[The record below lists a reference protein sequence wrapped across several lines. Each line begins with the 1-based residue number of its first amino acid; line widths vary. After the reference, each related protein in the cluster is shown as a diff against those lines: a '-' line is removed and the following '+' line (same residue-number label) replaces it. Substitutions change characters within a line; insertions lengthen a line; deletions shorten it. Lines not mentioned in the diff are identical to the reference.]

1 MRFDLYF
8 NYLFSFFL
16 LFKCKWTLETIKN
29 GDQCIIFC
37 FTANKKTTLSFKNYD
52 LMENIEKLI
61 IIKYIVKYAL
71 TLKIK
76 NLFIEKISIQV
87 IYYLIDS
94 TNKSWIK
101 K

>member
-1 MRFDLYF
+1 
-8 NYLFSFFL
+8 
-16 LFKCKWTLETIKN
+16 
-29 GDQCIIFC
+29 
-37 FTANKKTTLSFKNYD
+37 
-52 LMENIEKLI
+52 MENIEKLI

-94 TNKSWIK
+94 TNKS
-101 K
+101 